1 MPELPEVE
9 TTVKAI
15 NKFENN
21 ILKRVVVHNK
31 NLRWKVGEAVE
42 LDTKG
47 KLVKKITR
55 RAKYLSLIH
64 I

>member
-21 ILKRVVVHNK
+21 ILERVVVHNR
-31 NLRWKVGEAVE
+31 NLRWEVGEAVE

-47 KLVKKITR
+47 KLVK
-55 RAKYLSLIH
+55 
-64 I
+64 